1 MRREKGGEQGD
12 GDSGHSHAAVGNSI
26 FASEWG
32 LEMRSHISLG
42 RLFGIRIGI
51 HASWLLIAV
60 LIAFSLGSSFH
71 LSHPAWSYATVAISA
86 VLTALFFFFFL
97 ILHELAHSLVARSK
111 GLEVRE
117 ITLFALGGVS
127 QMTEEAKSAGSEFQ
141 IAIVGPLTSAALG
154 MLCLTADHFLGGA
167 QKHGPAGEIL
177 SWLGYINFGLAAF
190 NMLPGY
196 PMDGGRVLR
205 AFLWWKSKD
214 LLRATRQAVMV
225 SNGVA
230 SAFIVIGIY
239 LFFRGAGI
247 GGLWIA
253 FVGWFLLQAARESIL
268 GEDLRRALLGA
279 KVADL
284 MFQQFPMVDQEM
296 SVQRF
301 VTEHLMHSTGKYFVV
316 THQGEPV
323 GVVTPR
329 EVMAIEE
336 RMWPFT
342 EVGSVMRSFAAMPSV
357 APGASIMDALEMLRD
372 EEAGPVPVIS
382 GGELYGLL
390 SRSSLM
396 EYVQILLDLQRAHS
410 RGQKHSEAR

>member
-1 MRREKGGEQGD
+1 M
-12 GDSGHSHAAVGNSI
+12 H
-26 FASEWG
+26 
-32 LEMRSHISLG
+32 SHISLG

-86 VLTALFFFFFL
+86 VLTAIFFFFFL

-127 QMTEEAKSAGSEFQ
+127 QMTEEAKSADSEFQ
-141 IAIVGPLTSAALG
+141 IAIVGPVTSAVLG
-154 MLCLTADHFLGGA
+154 MLCLTVDHFLGSSLRDE
-167 QKHGPAGEIL
+167 PVGEIL
-177 SWLGYINFGLAAF
+177 SWLGYINLGLAAF

-214 LLRATRQAVMV
+214 LVRATRQAVMV

-268 GEDLRRALLGA
+268 GEDLRRALLGL

-284 MFQQFPMVDQEM
+284 MLEQFPAVDQEM
-296 SVQRF
+296 SMQRF
-301 VTEHLMHSTGKYFVV
+301 VTERLMHSTGRYFVV

-323 GVVTPR
+323 GVVTPK
-329 EVMAIEE
+329 EITAIDE

-342 EVGSVMRSFAAMPSV
+342 EVGSVMRPFAAMPSLG
-357 APGASIMDALEMLRD
+357 PGSSIMDALELMR
-372 EEAGPVPVIS
+372 EEDAGPVPVIS
-382 GGELYGLL
+382 GGELRGLL
-390 SRSSLM
+390 SRSSLL
-396 EYVQILLDLQRAHS
+396 EYVKILLDLQRMQS
-410 RGQKHSEAR
+410 RGGKRSEAG